1 MTETLGQRIIRLRTE
16 RGMSQGDLADT
27 LDISRQSVSKWE
39 NDISTPE
46 LDKLIRLAELFDL
59 SMDALILG
67 KDEPAPTPPQN
78 EPNPQVVPPPSASVS
93 LGYQKTPISQTQK
106 NIGLGLIGISI
117 FFCLLLLVFY
127 AWGGL
132 LSGLM
137 LSSPLWGCGILCL
150 TVRKR
155 LGLSCCWL
163 VFLMVSGYLYYAT
176 GTSQGAIFNRQFWI
190 YGNIFSQITAVIET
204 VLLALLYLWTFFSFR
219 SIRVPQRM
227 HLRKKQL
234 ISAYIGCVVGYLLYF
249 VLLEAALPHFILKK
263 INLITWG
270 WVYQL
275 LSFTI
280 YVGKLAWYVVLLLGA
295 RMLYNEHKAAKQKT
309 E

>member
-1 MTETLGQRIIRLRTE
+1 M
-16 RGMSQGDLADT
+16 
-27 LDISRQSVSKWE
+27 
-39 NDISTPE
+39 
-46 LDKLIRLAELFDL
+46 
-59 SMDALILG
+59 
-67 KDEPAPTPPQN
+67 
-78 EPNPQVVPPPSASVS
+78 SASVS

-176 GTSQGAIFNRQFWI
+176 GTSQGAVFNRQFWI
-190 YGNIFSQITAVIET
+190 YGNIFPKITAVIET
-204 VLLALLYLWTFFSFR
+204 VLLGLLYLWTFFSFR
-219 SIRVPQRM
+219 SIRVPQRL
-227 HLRKKQL
+227 HLRKKQM

-249 VLLEAALPHFILKK
+249 VLLEIALPHFILNK

-295 RMLYNEHKAAKQKT
+295 RMLYNEHKAAKQKNRII
-309 E
+309 

>member
-1 MTETLGQRIIRLRTE
+1 MTKTLGQRIIRLRTE
-16 RGMSQGDLADT
+16 RGMSQGDLADA

-67 KDEPAPTPPQN
+67 KDEPEPTPPQN
-78 EPNPQVVPPPSASVS
+78 EPEPQVVPPMSASVN

-106 NIGLGLIGISI
+106 FVGLMLIGISSLFALI
-117 FFCLLLLVFY
+117 CLVFF

-132 LSGLM
+132 LSAIM

-150 TVRKR
+150 MVRKR

-163 VFLMVSGYLYYAT
+163 TFIMVSGYFYYAT
-176 GTSQGAIFNRQFWI
+176 GTSQGAVFNCQFWI
-190 YGNIFSQITAVIET
+190 YGNVFSQITAVIET
-204 VLLALLYLWTFFSFR
+204 VLLALLYLWTFISFR
-219 SIRVPQRM
+219 LIRAPRRL

-234 ISAYIGCVVGYLLYF
+234 ISAYIGCVVGYILYF
-249 VLLEAALPHFILKK
+249 VLLEVALPHFILSK
-263 INLITWG
+263 ISLIEWG
-270 WVYQL
+270 WIYL
-275 LSFTI
+275 LTSFII

-295 RMLYNEHKAAKQKT
+295 RMLYNEHKAAKLKT

>member
-1 MTETLGQRIIRLRTE
+1 MTETLGQRITRLRGE
-16 RGMSQGDLADT
+16 HGMSQGDLADA
-27 LDISRQSVSKWE
+27 LDICRQSVSKWE

-67 KDEPAPTPPQN
+67 KEEPQPIPTQN
-78 EPNPQVVPPPSASVS
+78 EPEPFVQPESSNTVN

-117 FFCLLLLVFY
+117 LFCLLLLVFY

-132 LSGLM
+132 LTGLM
-137 LSSPLWGCGILCL
+137 LSSPLWGCGILCR
-150 TVRKR
+150 TIRKR

-163 VFLMVSGYLYYAT
+163 TFIMVSGYLYYAT
-176 GTSQGAIFNRQFWI
+176 GTSQGAVFNRQFWI

-204 VLLALLYLWTFFSFR
+204 VLLALLYLWTFLSFR
-219 SIRVPQRM
+219 SIRMPKRL
-227 HLRKKQL
+227 HLSIKQQVF
-234 ISAYIGCVVGYLLYF
+234 AYIGCIVGCILYYALLAVVLPKFFLSKMDFYEWR
-249 VLLEAALPHFILKK
+249 VL
-263 INLITWG
+263 
-270 WVYQL
+270 YQL
-275 LSFTI
+275 VTFMI
-280 YVGKLAWYVVLLLGA
+280 YVGKLAWYTVLLLGA
-295 RMLYNEHKAAKQKT
+295 RMLYNEHKAAKIKT